1 MKQIQWYPG
10 HMAKTKKIIAQDVAL
25 VDLVIEVRDARVP
38 LASGNPQFDTI
49 LGEIPRII
57 LLNKEDLAD
66 PERTAAWLRYF
77 RGQGLGAV
85 SVNAA
90 CKKGLPELLKLC
102 REIAE
107 PVMLA
112 LEAKGRLRRP
122 IRIMMV
128 GIPNTGKSTLI
139 NAMVPKNVS
148 KTGNRPGV
156 TRGKQWVR
164 IGQEL
169 ELLDTPGV
177 LWPRFE
183 DARVGFVLAVTG
195 AISYGILDDEEL
207 AHRLLAWL
215 VKNRPDMLKNRYR
228 VEDMPAEPN
237 ALLEIIG
244 SSRGLL
250 AAGGKVKTG
259 ETATWFLA
267 EFRNGKL
274 GRVTLEQPPVGN

>member
-10 HMAKTKKIIAQDVAL
+10 HMVKAKKAIEQDMAL

-38 LASGNPQFDTI
+38 LASGNPQFDI
-49 LGEIPRII
+49 LFAKKPRII

-66 PERTAAWLRYF
+66 SEDTTAWLRYF
-77 RGQGLGAV
+77 RSRGVGAV

-102 REIAE
+102 RELTE
-107 PVMLA
+107 PLMLA

-122 IRIMMV
+122 IRVMMV

-139 NAMVPKNVS
+139 NALVPRSVS

-177 LWPRFE
+177 LWPKF
-183 DARVGFVLAVTG
+183 DDPQVGFVLAVTG
-195 AISYGILDDEEL
+195 AISYGILDNEDL
-207 AHRLLAWL
+207 ACRLLAWL
-215 VKNRPDMLKNRYR
+215 TANRPEALENRYHLQ
-228 VEDMPAEPN
+228 DMALEPDV
-237 ALLEIIG
+237 LLETIG
-244 SSRGLL
+244 RNRGLL
-250 AAGGKVKTG
+250 AAGDKVKMQ

-274 GRVTLEQPPVGN
+274 GRITLEKPPA